1 MDAVDYIK
9 QLPLREFSRGEI
21 LLQAGAPLS
30 TVFAIREGYIKVTSI
45 SDAGIERLLWIAGR
59 YDIAPVEQLFTRK
72 GTARYF
78 YSAITSGS
86 YYEIPRADLTTY
98 AHGNPDFMAEIA
110 RGMSEHYDDF
120 LQRVDAIDGL
130 SVRERLV
137 RTLMY
142 IAGRF
147 SANESVNLYEQGLRI
162 THQDLAAMI
171 GATRETTSTELA
183 ALRAMGLINYDRT
196 CFVVH
201 QNIMKEHAF

>member
-9 QLPLREFSRGEI
+9 QFPLREFSRGEI

-78 YSAITSGS
+78 YSAITNGS
-86 YYEIPRADLTTY
+86 YYEIPRTDLTAY
-98 AHGNPDFMAEIA
+98 AHDHPDFMAEIA

-183 ALRAMGLINYDRT
+183 ALRTMGLINYDRT